1 MAKEKI
7 VDYFQAMQEYDK
19 SLGRKTDD
27 FDAQLQGASV
37 EDGGVDYTVLTRE
50 FEKYLIEDQSEVIR
64 IRK

>member
-1 MAKEKI
+1 
-7 VDYFQAMQEYDK
+7 
-19 SLGRKTDD
+19 
-27 FDAQLQGASV
+27 V

>member
-7 VDYFQAMQEYDK
+7 VDYFKAMQEYDK

-37 EDGGVDYTVLTRE
+37 EDGGVIIAVMKD
-50 FEKYLIEDQSEVIR
+50 K
-64 IRK
+64 KK